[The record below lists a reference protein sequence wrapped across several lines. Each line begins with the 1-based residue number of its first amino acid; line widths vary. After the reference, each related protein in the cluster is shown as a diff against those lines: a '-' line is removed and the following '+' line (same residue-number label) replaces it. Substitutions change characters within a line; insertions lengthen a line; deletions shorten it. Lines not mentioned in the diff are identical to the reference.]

1 MGEGSDILLRDVGGL
16 VGDGVCGGLVVC
28 VEMVGAEL
36 RRSQRDETNSPFG
49 EGGGVMLLASLVLIL
64 SIGFFGARY
73 SDPVGLCT
81 VEVPSCDDARRGD
94 VNPKMVVMLF
104 PRIDFSAT
112 FPFSFFFFK
121 VRVKWGMW

>member
-1 MGEGSDILLRDVGGL
+1 MGGL
-16 VGDGVCGGLVVC
+16 VGDGVCGGVVVC

-36 RRSQRDETNSPFG
+36 RRSQRLGTDSPFG

-64 SIGFFGARY
+64 SIGFFGAGY
-73 SDPVGLCT
+73 SGPVGLYT
-81 VEVPSCDDARRGD
+81 SVVVTSCEDARRGA
-94 VNPKMVVMLF
+94 VNPKMV
-104 PRIDFSAT
+104 PRVDFSAT

>member
-1 MGEGSDILLRDVGGL
+1 MGGL

-36 RRSQRDETNSPFG
+36 RRSQRRGTDSPFG
-49 EGGGVMLLASLVLIL
+49 EGGGVMLFASLVLIL
-64 SIGFFGARY
+64 SIGFFGAGY
-73 SDPVGLCT
+73 SGPVGLYAT
-81 VEVPSCDDARRGD
+81 VEFTSCDDARRGD
-94 VNPKMVVMLF
+94 VRPKMVVMLF
-104 PRIDFSAT
+104 PIIDFSAT

>member
-36 RRSQRDETNSPFG
+36 RRDETDSPFG

-64 SIGFFGARY
+64 SIGFSGAR
-73 SDPVGLCT
+73 
-81 VEVPSCDDARRGD
+81 
-94 VNPKMVVMLF
+94 
-104 PRIDFSAT
+104 
-112 FPFSFFFFK
+112 
-121 VRVKWGMW
+121 

>member
-36 RRSQRDETNSPFG
+36 RRSKRHGTDSPFG

-64 SIGFFGARY
+64 SIGFFDARC
-73 SDPVGLCT
+73 SCPAGLHT
-81 VEVPSCDDARRGD
+81 VDFTSCDGARRGD
-94 VNPKMVVMLF
+94 GNPKMVVMLF